1 MRTPHYSRVA
11 DEPEALN
18 PITGRS
24 VYYGMRPWRCDDRFC
39 DWLKSFTMLD
49 SLSVQRS
56 ILRTFYRCAR
66 AESGNEP
73 KDDYYRLSRAE
84 VMYYTER
91 SRCGM
96 MRERLWETYPYDLTE
111 VRRVGEDDGLKMRV
125 WRHQRELELESR
137 EGKVD
142 DALRASIF
150 SSSWKER

>member
-1 MRTPHYSRVA
+1 
-11 DEPEALN
+11 
-18 PITGRS
+18 
-24 VYYGMRPWRCDDRFC
+24 
-39 DWLKSFTMLD
+39 
-49 SLSVQRS
+49 
-56 ILRTFYRCAR
+56 
-66 AESGNEP
+66 
-73 KDDYYRLSRAE
+73 
-84 VMYYTER
+84 MYYTER